1 MYLKY
6 FGFREAPF
14 NLTPDPKFFFD
25 SPLHREAWA
34 SLLYG
39 IKEKKGFVVVTGEVG
54 TGKTTLIRKVLRSL
68 EATHH
73 SVFIFNTR
81 LTFDELLETTLRDLN
96 LEQSGLSRVAM
107 LEKLNEFLLE
117 KIRVGHTV
125 SIIIDEAQNL
135 TEDVLEGVRLL
146 SNMETDREKLLQI
159 ILAGQPELDVKLDTQ
174 SLRQLKQRVTLWC
187 RLDCLSQKDTESYI
201 RHRLNIAGY
210 EGPDLFDA
218 ASLSSIWE
226 HTSGIPRLINA
237 VCDSALL
244 TAFATSKKIV
254 SVNIVRESVR
264 DLRIRQETQRSEVEA
279 DGGDFEPSEGK
290 IGGSSAGLREGR
302 IVGKSR
308 RQEDQDGLW
317 FGRQSAV
324 AAAELMPDPVARE
337 PRFDVVARPESRE
350 HKRHQMRTVASVAEL
365 KEKRNPEKARVIEMA
380 ENQWPSRPIPANAD
394 VFVAPPQKF
403 DDGRDDTLVP
413 RGIF

>member
-1 MYLKY
+1 M
-6 FGFREAPF
+6 
-14 NLTPDPKFFFD
+14 
-25 SPLHREAWA
+25 
-34 SLLYG
+34 
-39 IKEKKGFVVVTGEVG
+39 G

-81 LTFDELLETTLRDLN
+81 LTFDELLETTLRDLD
-96 LEQSGLSRVAM
+96 LEQSGSGRVAM
-107 LEKLNEFLLE
+107 LEKLNQFLLD
-117 KIRVGHTV
+117 KIKVGHTV

-159 ILAGQPELDVKLDTQ
+159 ILVGQPELDVKLDTW

-244 TAFATSKKIV
+244 TAFATSKKN
-254 SVNIVRESVR
+254 SFRQHCTRECS
-264 DLRIRQETQRSEVEA
+264 
-279 DGGDFEPSEGK
+279 
-290 IGGSSAGLREGR
+290 
-302 IVGKSR
+302 
-308 RQEDQDGLW
+308 
-317 FGRQSAV
+317 
-324 AAAELMPDPVARE
+324 
-337 PRFDVVARPESRE
+337 
-350 HKRHQMRTVASVAEL
+350 
-365 KEKRNPEKARVIEMA
+365 
-380 ENQWPSRPIPANAD
+380 
-394 VFVAPPQKF
+394 
-403 DDGRDDTLVP
+403 
-413 RGIF
+413 